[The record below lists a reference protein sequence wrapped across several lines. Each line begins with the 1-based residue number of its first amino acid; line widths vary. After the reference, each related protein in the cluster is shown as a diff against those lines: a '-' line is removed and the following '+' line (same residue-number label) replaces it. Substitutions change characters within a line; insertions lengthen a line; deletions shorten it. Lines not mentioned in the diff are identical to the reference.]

1 MRLLSSSDADAIL
14 ASVRSTISSFPFLF
28 DPNNARIISGTE
40 EATFDWLSVQQI
52 QLLFGAES
60 GAEYYGVVDE
70 GGASVQ
76 IAFNYDNFEG
86 RYDPSTFLNVQF
98 NNSVVSIYGYS
109 HLYYGHNE
117 AFKLVKNKIVA
128 AQGIFSSISFPF
140 PSPSFPP
147 PFPPPFS
154 PSLPPL
160 PSFPPSPPPSFPP
173 PFPLPS
179 SPSLPPF
186 LPFPPPS
193 PSSPPSYSLP
203 LLSLSLPF
211 PPPSPPSPL
220 SSPPPSSPPF
230 LFPSPSFLPSSP
242 SLFPFPPSPL
252 LLPLPFPLLY
262 SSA

>member
-28 DPNNARIISGTE
+28 DPNNARTISGTE

-98 NNSVVSIYGYS
+98 NNSLVSIYGYS

-117 AFKLVKNKIVA
+117 AFKLVKNKLVA
-128 AQGIFSSISFPF
+128 AQGIFSSNFF
-140 PSPSFPP
+140 
-147 PFPPPFS
+147 
-154 PSLPPL
+154 PL
-160 PSFPPSPPPSFPP
+160 PFPP
-173 PFPLPS
+173 PFPLPFPS
-179 SPSLPPF
+179 FPLIPPSLFPSLPFP
-186 LPFPPPS
+186 LPHLFPPFHSFPS
-193 PSSPPSYSLP
+193 FFPSRYSHLPSKRQIRNNGGNLFEFYFFPLPP
-203 LLSLSLPF
+203 SLPF
-211 PPPSPPSPL
+211 PPFTL
-220 SSPPPSSPPF
+220 LPPSSLSF
-230 LFPSPSFLPSSP
+230 LPSFPSFHSPSSFLPSSP
-242 SLFPFPPSPL
+242 SLFPL
-252 LLPLPFPLLY
+252 
-262 SSA
+262 